1 MNLLRRAHRSKS
13 LALTLLLATSLAHPA
28 AAQSRDTAAAT
39 ELFEKGRSAMKQ
51 QDYATACAAFAD
63 SQRFDAKVGTLLN
76 LADCEE
82 RLSRLISARAHWQ
95 QAADLAHAVGDARE
109 NVARQRFMAL
119 DPRVAKLAVRLS
131 PSAPAG
137 AVVRRDE
144 VELGAGSLGVALPAD
159 PGTHTIVV
167 SAPGYDDATT
177 KLTLGEGEVQEV
189 VVGPGA
195 KVASPVPP
203 QPVVAAP
210 PPTRP
215 GSTQRVI
222 GVVAA
227 SVGVAAGVAV
237 GTYFGLTA
245 RKTNDSSY
253 ANDGCNAA
261 NMCNQAGLAERS
273 DAVHDGNISTIA
285 FIAGG
290 VLAAAGVVLWLTAPS
305 GSGEASGPSSGLI
318 LLPGGVA
325 VRGGF

>member
-1 MNLLRRAHRSKS
+1 MKSSGRRYRIES
-13 LALTLLLATSLAHPA
+13 LVLTLSLATSMAHPA

-51 QDYATACAAFAD
+51 QDYASACAAFAD

-167 SAPGYDDATT
+167 AAPGYDDATT

-195 KVASPVPP
+195 KIAAPAP
-203 QPVVAAP
+203 PVVAP
-210 PPTRP
+210 PPSARP
-215 GSTQRVI
+215 GSTQRVV
-222 GVVAA
+222 GVVVA
-227 SVGVAAGVAV
+227 SAGVAAGVAL

-245 RKTNDSSY
+245 RRDNDASY
-253 ANDGCNAA
+253 VNDGCNAA
-261 NMCNQAGLAERS
+261 NACNQAGLAERS

-285 FIAGG
+285 FLAGG
-290 VLAAAGVVLWLTAPS
+290 VLLAAGIVLWLTAPS
-305 GSGEASGPSSGLI
+305 GSSEASVPSTGFVF
-318 LLPGGVA
+318 LPGGVA